1 MDNTIT
7 VQWMNLT
14 IENSYLIFL
23 FSIIVFFAHQ
33 NCASLMIDNFQLG
46 NRVKSIYKTCIKD
59 SNIFT
64 IEDSDYLTNDILS
77 SFISEKLF
85 SSHRIGKFYY
95 SLNLFFSMAVI
106 FFLPLVAEVLAF
118 INLTQTFGYAWWL
131 LLIFIFIVLFEV
143 IIVISLLKQLFS

>member
-1 MDNTIT
+1 
-7 VQWMNLT
+7 
-14 IENSYLIFL
+14 
-23 FSIIVFFAHQ
+23 
-33 NCASLMIDNFQLG
+33 MIDNFQLG

-106 FFLPLVAEVLAF
+106 FFLPLVAEVF
-118 INLTQTFGYAWWL
+118 SFYKPSRKTFGYAWWL